1 MEIRTVTSLQEV
13 KPEDW
18 NRLIDDSYP
27 FLRHE
32 FLQCLEEFDCL
43 EPNGWQPCHL
53 VLYDDDKLLGAVP
66 MYLKSNSLGEF
77 VFDWSWADAYERSGG
92 RYYPKLV
99 AAIPFVP
106 STGSRL
112 LVAPDV
118 PDRPAITALLAKGAL
133 AVADRLEVSSLH
145 CLFPPEDQLETCTD
159 AGMLARIGCQYHWT
173 NQGYQ
178 DFDGFLA
185 TLTSKRRKQ
194 IRRERRAVAEAN
206 IETEILHGDEVTPAK
221 WRTFYDFYC
230 STFYRRWG
238 DPRLTL
244 EFFQALSARLPRE
257 TLLFLARHEGEYVAG
272 AFAMRGS
279 DALFGR
285 HWGCTQRFKHLH
297 FELCYY
303 QTIEYCISHGLKTL
317 DAGAQGEHKIARG
330 FLPVRTWSAHWL
342 RDAGFSRAI
351 EGFLQRE
358 SNQIEDYIGALDHH
372 SPYRQTV

>member
-1 MEIRTVTSLQEV
+1 MELRTITSLQEV
-13 KPEDW
+13 EAADW
-18 NRLIDDSYP
+18 NGLTDDSYP

-32 FLQCLEEFDCL
+32 FLVSLEEFDCL
-43 EPNGWQPCHL
+43 EPNGWRPFHL
-53 VLYDDDKLLGAVP
+53 VLYEDTELLGAVP

-92 RYYPKLV
+92 HYYPKLV
-99 AAIPFVP
+99 SAIPFVP

-112 LVAPDV
+112 LVAPDHQ
-118 PDRPAITALLAKGAL
+118 DKQALTELLAKGAL

-145 CLFPPEDQLETCTD
+145 CLFPPQDQLDTCTG

-173 NQGYQ
+173 NQGYA

-206 IETEILHGDEVTPAK
+206 IETEVLHGDEVSAAQ
-221 WRTFYDFYC
+221 WRTFFEFYC

-244 EFFQALSARLPRE
+244 DFFEALSTRMPRK
-257 TLLFLARHEGEYVAG
+257 TLLFLASHAGEYVAG

-303 QTIEYCISHGLKTL
+303 QTIDYCINHGLTTL

-342 RDAGFSRAI
+342 RDAGFSNAI
-351 EGFLQRE
+351 ASFLERE
-358 SNQIEDYIGALDHH
+358 SGQIENYIGALDHH

>member
-1 MEIRTVTSLQEV
+1 
-13 KPEDW
+13 
-18 NRLIDDSYP
+18 
-27 FLRHE
+27 
-32 FLQCLEEFDCL
+32 
-43 EPNGWQPCHL
+43 
-53 VLYDDDKLLGAVP
+53 

-92 RYYPKLV
+92 HYYPKLV
-99 AAIPFVP
+99 SAIPFVP

-112 LVAPDV
+112 LVAPDHQ
-118 PDRPAITALLAKGAL
+118 DKQALTELLAKGAL

-145 CLFPPEDQLETCTD
+145 CLFPPQDQLDTCTG

-173 NQGYQ
+173 NQGYA

-206 IETEILHGDEVTPAK
+206 IETEVLHGDEVSAAQ
-221 WRTFYDFYC
+221 WRTFFEFYC

-244 EFFQALSARLPRE
+244 DFFEALSTRMPRE
-257 TLLFLARHEGEYVAG
+257 TLLFLASHAGEYVAG

-303 QTIEYCISHGLKTL
+303 QTIDYCINHGLTTL

-342 RDAGFSRAI
+342 RDAGFSNAI
-351 EGFLQRE
+351 ASFLERE
-358 SNQIEDYIGALDHH
+358 SGQIENYIGALDHH